1 MYTQQQAQ
9 QAIRVNRIAK
19 EIYRQLRASFNNI
32 NVIWSWGIEEQRAMM
47 YNNMPSLALKVNGYM
62 HKGWAIISLHEGKDL
77 YYIYLLDKLMNEIQ
91 VIEDVFC
98 EDLEILD
105 SLIETGEMSEQEYK
119 DKVNSTFINL

>member
-1 MYTQQQAQ
+1 MNAQQQ
-9 QAIRVNRIAK
+9 QAIRVNQIAK
-19 EIYRQLRASFNNI
+19 ETYRQLRASFNNV

-62 HKGWAIISLHEGKDL
+62 HKGCAIISLHEGKDL

-105 SLIETGEMSEQEYK
+105 SLIETGEMNEQEYK
-119 DKVNSTFINL
+119 DKVNNTFINL